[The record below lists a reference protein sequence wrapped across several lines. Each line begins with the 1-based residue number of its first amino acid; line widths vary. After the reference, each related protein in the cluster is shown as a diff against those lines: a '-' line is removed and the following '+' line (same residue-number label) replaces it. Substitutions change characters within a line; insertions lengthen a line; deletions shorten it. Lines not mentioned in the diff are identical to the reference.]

1 MMRKP
6 GTDSFRLWKMLGL
19 VYLLIFAGVA
29 LFNLCYAQSP
39 TPSLPGT
46 MPNHGARG
54 SVGGPVMVIPPTG
67 SPTFIYP
74 VPTAPLPAPL
84 SAPLVAPAMPLM
96 IIPPVGMPTFVYP
109 GLVQ

>member
-1 MMRKP
+1 MMDPTRVTYP
-6 GTDSFRLWKMLGL
+6 WKMLFWLFL
-19 VYLLIFAGVA
+19 VILLGIILVSF
-29 LFNLCYAQSP
+29 CYAQSP

-46 MPNHGARG
+46 MPNHGVPG

-74 VPTAPLPAPL
+74 VPTAPLAAPL
-84 SAPLVAPAMPLM
+84 TAPLATPAMPLM

-109 GLVQ
+109 GAMQ

>member
-1 MMRKP
+1 MMEPTRVTYP
-6 GTDSFRLWKMLGL
+6 WKMLFWLFL
-19 VYLLIFAGVA
+19 VILLGVI
-29 LFNLCYAQSP
+29 LVSFCYAQSP

-46 MPNHGARG
+46 MPNHGTPG

-74 VPTAPLPAPL
+74 MPPA
-84 SAPLVAPAMPLM
+84 VTAPAMVPPSPVM

-109 GLVQ
+109 GLAQ

>member
-1 MMRKP
+1 MMHKP
-6 GTDSFRLWKMLGL
+6 GTDSFRLWKMLRL

-46 MPNHGARG
+46 VPNHVAPG

-74 VPTAPLPAPL
+74 ATPMPAAPVPAP
-84 SAPLVAPAMPLM
+84 VPLM

>member
-1 MMRKP
+1 MMHKP
-6 GTDSFRLWKMLGL
+6 GTDPFRLWKMLGL

-46 MPNHGARG
+46 VPNHVAPG

-74 VPTAPLPAPL
+74 MPPA
-84 SAPLVAPAMPLM
+84 VTAPAMVPPSPVM